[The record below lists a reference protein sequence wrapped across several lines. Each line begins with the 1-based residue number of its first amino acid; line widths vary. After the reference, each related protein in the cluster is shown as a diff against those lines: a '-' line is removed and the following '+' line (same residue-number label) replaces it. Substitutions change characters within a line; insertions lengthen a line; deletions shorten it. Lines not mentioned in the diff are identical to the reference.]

1 MITIIAEKSL
11 KNMQTGE
18 SMFLNPIKIYTM
30 KDLSPADVI
39 LKKWNGLWNKDLKK
53 LIKYLNECENLS

>member
-1 MITIIAEKSL
+1 
-11 KNMQTGE
+11 MQTGE